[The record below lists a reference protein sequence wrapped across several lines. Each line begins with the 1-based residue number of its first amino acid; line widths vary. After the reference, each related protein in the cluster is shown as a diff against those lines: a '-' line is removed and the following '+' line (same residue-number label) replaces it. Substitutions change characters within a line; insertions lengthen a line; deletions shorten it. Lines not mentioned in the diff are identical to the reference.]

1 VACRSARY
9 RLYNRGVAL
18 IAAEQD
24 TAVVDMGSVF
34 GFSPQGEA

>member
-1 VACRSARY
+1 MKDSEAVDI
-9 RLYNRGVAL
+9 